1 MSYKA
6 LIISNIIGE
15 IRLAYAVHSYVF
27 IVVIELNLDSVQQS
41 RSSLPVAVVHQTLPD
56 VLYSP

>member
-1 MSYKA
+1 M
-6 LIISNIIGE
+6 
-15 IRLAYAVHSYVF
+15 AYAVLIFVF

-41 RSSLPVAVVHQTLPD
+41 RSSLPVAVVHQTLSD